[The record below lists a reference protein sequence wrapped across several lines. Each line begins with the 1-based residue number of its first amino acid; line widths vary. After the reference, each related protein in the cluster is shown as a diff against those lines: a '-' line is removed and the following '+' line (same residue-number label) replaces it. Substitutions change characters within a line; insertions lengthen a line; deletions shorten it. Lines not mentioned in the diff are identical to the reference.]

1 MRVLLELIR
10 IIILFIIFG
19 GIIGSLLENLYSAIG
34 TDTNKYGWM
43 VFIAIFSMLFVL
55 YRNKLQFTGWYKG
68 KGRERLSKKVSN
80 ILTFSIVILLLLLLP
95 PILSFLLK

>member
-10 IIILFIIFG
+10 IIILFIIVG

-34 TDTNKYGWM
+34 TDTKKYGWM

-68 KGRERLSKKVSN
+68 KGRERLSKKLSK
-80 ILTFSIVILLLLLLP
+80 IFTFSIVILLLLP

>member
-10 IIILFIIFG
+10 IIVLFIIFG
-19 GIIGSLLENLYSAIG
+19 GIIGFLLENLYSAIG

-43 VFIAIFSMLFVL
+43 VFIAIFSMFFVL
-55 YRNKLQFTGWYKG
+55 YTNKLQFTGWYKG
-68 KGRERLSKKVSN
+68 KGGERLSKKVSK
-80 ILTFSIVILLLLLLP
+80 IFTFSIVILFLLP